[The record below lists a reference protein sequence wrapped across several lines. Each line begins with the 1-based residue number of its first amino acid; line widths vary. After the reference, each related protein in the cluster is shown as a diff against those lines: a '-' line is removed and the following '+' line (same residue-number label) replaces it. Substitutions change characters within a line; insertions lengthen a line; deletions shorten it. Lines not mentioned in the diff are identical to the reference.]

1 MSTVKTRGAKGAREP
16 REPKLGVLGGMGPQ
30 ATQVFYQYVLDR
42 TEASCDQEHL
52 PALILSDTGVPDRT
66 ASILTGNTEPMYQ
79 RLLADARLLEECG
92 CTVIAIPCNTSH
104 YFADRLQGELHIP
117 LIHMIRETVS
127 AIRAMGKTTVGILA
141 TDGTVRTGIYQ
152 QALEAAGLTPVTLP
166 AQLQRVVMSIIYDE
180 IKKGET
186 GSREKFGEIDAY
198 LRQAGCDCAILGCT
212 ELSVYRSLHSLPP
225 YYIDAME
232 ILAEQAI
239 LRCGKA
245 LRNV

>member
-1 MSTVKTRGAKGAREP
+1 MSEQR
-16 REPKLGVLGGMGPQ
+16 LGILGGMGPQ
-30 ATQVFYQYVLDR
+30 ATQDFYQRILDR
-42 TEASCDQEHL
+42 TDASCDQEHL
-52 PALILSDTGVPDRT
+52 PTLIWSDTSMPDRT
-66 ASILTGNTEPMYQ
+66 AAILGGDAEGCYR
-79 RLLADARLLEECG
+79 RLLDGARLLERGG
-92 CTVIAIPCNTSH
+92 CTALAIPCNTSH